1 MKKSIFSSILDEMI
15 IFIFS
20 AIALGIVE
28 VVLRM
33 FGWTMVAVGAAVYL
47 MIIFFIA
54 NVLYYPLIENSKY
67 GTTIGMRILKLDEV
81 KKEEV
86 EEDANDASNEE
97 AQAVEETTVEETQEV
112 AKEEVKSEEA

>member
-97 AQAVEETTVEETQEV
+97 TTGEETQEV

>member
-33 FGWTMVAVGAAVYL
+33 FGWTMKPVGAAVYL

-81 KKEEV
+81 KKEDEV

-97 AQAVEETTVEETQEV
+97 TEAQAVEETQEV